1 MRKHSSIKWAL
12 GAALSIAVLSMVVTA
27 GSQAVPQAVPK
38 VPQAVP
44 KDDAKEF
51 QSMVQKYIVIQKK
64 ALRKVPSIPKTT
76 TDAALISKHQLQVAD
91 AIRALRPNAMP
102 GEIFTPWLRTTI
114 AAAIKQQVKGKAG
127 ADVKATIAGDGN
139 PKSAESPSPVK
150 LTINGAYPDKAPLS
164 TVPPS
169 LLMALPVLP
178 EGVEYRFVGHTL
190 ILRDTKANIVVDT
203 LPNAF

>member
-1 MRKHSSIKWAL
+1 MKQGVIAMRIPTSIKWAF
-12 GAALSIAVLSMVVTA
+12 GAALSIVVLSLVVTA
-27 GSQAVPQAVPK
+27 GS
-38 VPQAVP
+38 QAVP

-51 QSMVQKYIVIQKK
+51 QSMVQKYIDIQKK
-64 ALRKVPSIPKTT
+64 ALRKVPSIPKET
-76 TDAALISKHQLQVAD
+76 TDAALISKHQQQVGD

-114 AAAIKQQVKGKAG
+114 SAAVKQQVKGKAG
-127 ADVKATIAGDGN
+127 ADAKATIVGEGN
-139 PKSAESPSPVK
+139 PKSGESPAPIK
-150 LTINGAYPDKAPLS
+150 LTINGSYPDKAPLS